1 MAEFQEVM
9 KQAKRMCEA
18 VRGCDNCPLDNK
30 RDGCPLAMFASKI
43 SLESLG
49 DAERIVMDWAAKHPE
64 PRYPSW
70 NEAWKQLFPDS
81 GNRVS
86 PCLQYFLSDSR
97 VAELC
102 AKMECCNECRNTP
115 IPADIAEKLG
125 IKPIGGGPMKT
136 PEEEA

>member
-9 KQAKRMCEA
+9 KQAKRMCDA

-64 PRYPSW
+64 PRYPTW
-70 NEAWKQLFPDS
+70 VEWVRTNFTEGTANDI
-81 GNRVS
+81 V
-86 PCLQYFLSDSR
+86 PCAFMSKSDLR
-97 VAELC
+97 C
-102 AKMECCNECRNTP
+102 ATHLNCETCRRQP

-125 IKPIGGGPMKT
+125 IKPIGGGSD
-136 PEEEA
+136 ENA